1 MRRFTVRRV
10 VAARRFSRTR
20 KSVALTMSP
29 QVRSIPGSASDRSGL
44 RSMELVIGD
53 ADPGAESAGL
63 ATHLVE
69 IERRLLAERPD
80 SVALVGAGD
89 EALAAALVATKLL
102 IPIRIVDDSEEGDAS
117 QATNRRLIRLL
128 AAPASPPTLP
138 SP

>member
-1 MRRFTVRRV
+1 
-10 VAARRFSRTR
+10 
-20 KSVALTMSP
+20 
-29 QVRSIPGSASDRSGL
+29 
-44 RSMELVIGD
+44 MELVIGD
-53 ADPGAESAGL
+53 TDPGAESAGL
-63 ATHLVE
+63 AAHLVE

-128 AAPASPPTLP
+128 AVPASPPTLP